1 MPQLWEK
8 HYLTDITG
16 QIEHAGAGDVEL
28 LSMCFF
34 FFMRMYGRDFFF
46 CGSLRCAFFFWV
58 DVHDKQILYTWVYI
72 NIRAYT
78 EVTSQHH

>member
-28 LSMCFF
+28 PSMCIF
-34 FFMRMYGRDFFF
+34 FFMRMYARDFFSVVLF
-46 CGSLRCAFFFWV
+46 GVLGPRCWTGSSMLDCPLVEEVW
-58 DVHDKQILYTWVYI
+58 YI
-72 NIRAYT
+72 YDWDT
-78 EVTSQHH
+78 G